1 MHLPARA
8 KSWLPAVAWAGVISV
23 LSTDVFSSQ
32 HTSRFIIP
40 ALHWIFPGAGT
51 ETLALMHVVI
61 RKSAHVTEYF
71 IFSIFLVRGLRGQD
85 RGWKLRWAIWAIVI
99 AAGYAGL
106 DEFHQSF
113 VPSRTASPWDALLD
127 TAGASAAQIFLWVW
141 HVSHVRVTSAQTIPC
156 AESRAE
162 PPE

>member
-1 MHLPARA
+1 VLLAARA
-8 KSWLPAVAWAGVISV
+8 KNWLPAIAWACVISV

-40 ALHWIFPGAGT
+40 ILHWIFPHAGA
-51 ETLALMHVVI
+51 ETLALMHAII
-61 RKSAHVTEYF
+61 RKSAHFTEYF
-71 IFSIFLVRGLRGQD
+71 LFSMLLLRALRGED
-85 RGWKLRWAIWAIVI
+85 RGWKMRWAIWAVVI

-127 TAGASAAQIFLWVW
+127 TVGASAAQIFLWIW
-141 HVSHVRVTSAQTIPC
+141 HVSRMRAASAQTIPG

-162 PPE
+162 RPE

>member
-1 MHLPARA
+1 VLLAARA

-23 LSTDVFSSQ
+23 LSTDVFSSL

-40 ALHWIFPGAGT
+40 ALHWIFPRAGA
-51 ETLALMHVVI
+51 ETLALMHAVI
-61 RKSAHVTEYF
+61 RKAAHVTEYF

-85 RGWKLRWAIWAIVI
+85 RGWKMRWALWAVVI

-127 TAGASAAQIFLWVW
+127 TAGALAAEVVLWIW
-141 HVSHVRVTSAQTIPC
+141 NLSKGKVSGDS
-156 AESRAE
+156 
-162 PPE
+162 

>member
-1 MHLPARA
+1 MLLAARA
-8 KSWLPAVAWAGVISV
+8 KSWLPAVAWAVVISV
-23 LSTDVFSSQ
+23 LSTDVFSSL

-40 ALHWIFPGAGT
+40 ALHWIFPRAGA
-51 ETLALMHVVI
+51 ETLALMHAVI
-61 RKSAHVTEYF
+61 RKAAHVTEYF

-85 RGWKLRWAIWAIVI
+85 RGWKMRWALWAVVI

-127 TAGASAAQIFLWVW
+127 TAGASAAQVVLWIW
-141 HVSHVRVTSAQTIPC
+141 NLSKGKVSGDS
-156 AESRAE
+156 
-162 PPE
+162 

>member
-1 MHLPARA
+1 VRLAARA
-8 KSWLPAVAWAGVISV
+8 KSWLPAVAWAVVISV

-40 ALHWIFPGAGT
+40 ALHWIFPRAGA
-51 ETLALMHVVI
+51 ETLALMHAVI

-85 RGWKLRWAIWAIVI
+85 RGWKMRWAVWAIVI
-99 AAGYAGL
+99 AAGYAAF

-127 TAGASAAQIFLWVW
+127 TVGASAAQVVLWIWNLSKGKVNGD
-141 HVSHVRVTSAQTIPC
+141 SSLVTSD
-156 AESRAE
+156 
-162 PPE
+162 